1 MSFKSV
7 VLPFAV
13 ERAAGPGI
21 APDRLAQRRLVMG
34 VSTPRGEGERHP
46 GREFPWSDLVPVS
59 PGDRR
64 AWDDHRIDRARPA
77 VTTAGKPVTRQVHEQ
92 DEPMS

>member
-13 ERAAGPGI
+13 ERAGGLGI
-21 APDRLAQRRLVMG
+21 APDRPVQRRLVMG

-46 GREFPWSDLVPVS
+46 GREFPRRDLVPVPS
-59 PGDRR
+59 GDRR
-64 AWDDHRIDRARPA
+64 AWDDHRIDRARHA
-77 VTTAGKPVTRQVHEQ
+77 VTTAGKPVTRQAHDK

>member
-7 VLPFAV
+7 VPPFPG
-13 ERAAGPGI
+13 ERAAGLGI
-21 APDRLAQRRLVMG
+21 TPDRSVQRRLVRE

-46 GREFPWSDLVPVS
+46 GREFPGRDLVPVPS
-59 PGDRR
+59 GDRR
-64 AWDDHRIDRARPA
+64 AWDDHRIDRARQA
-77 VTTAGKPVTRQVHEQ
+77 VTTAGKPVTRQAHDK

>member
-1 MSFKSV
+1 VSFKSI

-13 ERAAGPGI
+13 ERAGGLGI
-21 APDRLAQRRLVMG
+21 APDRPVQRRLVME
-34 VSTPRGEGERHP
+34 VSTPRGEGEMRP

-64 AWDDHRIDRARPA
+64 AWDNHRIDRARHA
-77 VTTAGKPVTRQVHEQ
+77 ATTAGKPVTRQAHDK